1 MPPADPDQ
9 EKGPLRRCIVTR
21 ETLPKEA
28 MLRFVLSPEGVVVPD
43 VAARLPGRGMWVK
56 SAPGL
61 LEQAMKKGAFA
72 RAAKA
77 QVKLPPELV
86 AQTAALLRA
95 RLADSL
101 GLARRAGQA
110 VAGFQKVR
118 EALVAGRVALL
129 LEAANGSPA
138 ERARLL
144 GGHATVVVLA
154 LETDV
159 LGRVFGR
166 EIAAH
171 VAVFPGRLA
180 AAIAADAQRLEALG
194 IPA

>member
-9 EKGPLRRCIVTR
+9 ETGPLRRCIVTR

-28 MLRFVLSPEGVVVPD
+28 MLRFVLSPDGVVVPD

-77 QVKLPPELV
+77 QVKVPPELM
-86 AQTAALLRA
+86 AQAAQLLRA

-110 VAGFQKVR
+110 VSGFQKVH

-129 LEAANGSPA
+129 LEAGNGSPA

-144 GGHATVVVLA
+144 GGHAAVVVMA
-154 LETDV
+154 LDTDV

-171 VAVFPGRLA
+171 VAVMPGRLA
-180 AAIAADAQRLEALG
+180 QAIAADAQRLEALG

>member
-9 EKGPLRRCIVTR
+9 ETGPLRRCIVTR

-28 MLRFVLSPEGVVVPD
+28 MLRFVLSPDGVVVPD
-43 VAARLPGRGMWVK
+43 VAGRLPGRGMWLK

-77 QVKLPPELV
+77 QVKVPPELAV
-86 AQTAALLRA
+86 QAASLLRA

-101 GLARRAGQA
+101 GMARRAGQA
-110 VAGFQKVR
+110 VSGFQKVR

-138 ERARLL
+138 ERARLM
-144 GGHATVVVLA
+144 GSHAPVVVLA
-154 LETDV
+154 LDADV

-171 VAVFPGRLA
+171 VAVLPGRLA
-180 AAIAADAQRLEALG
+180 KAIAADAQRLEALG

>member
-9 EKGPLRRCIVTR
+9 ETGPLRRCIVTR

-28 MLRFVLSPEGVVVPD
+28 MLRFVLSPDGVVVPD

-77 QVKLPPELV
+77 QVKVQPELM
-86 AQTAALLRA
+86 AQAAQLLRA

-101 GLARRAGQA
+101 GLARRGP
-110 VAGFQKVR
+110 
-118 EALVAGRVALL
+118 GRV
-129 LEAANGSPA
+129 
-138 ERARLL
+138 RLPE
-144 GGHATVVVLA
+144 GA
-154 LETDV
+154 
-159 LGRVFGR
+159 
-166 EIAAH
+166 
-171 VAVFPGRLA
+171 
-180 AAIAADAQRLEALG
+180 
-194 IPA
+194 

>member
-9 EKGPLRRCIVTR
+9 ETGPLRRCIVTR

-28 MLRFVLSPEGVVVPD
+28 MLRFVLSPDGVVVPD

-77 QVKLPPELV
+77 QVKVPPELV
-86 AQTAALLRA
+86 AQAAQLLRA

-110 VAGFQKVR
+110 VSGFQKVR
-118 EALVAGRVALL
+118 EALVEGRVALL
-129 LEAANGSPA
+129 LEAGNGSPA
-138 ERARLL
+138 ERTRLL
-144 GGHATVVVLA
+144 GGHAAVVVMA
-154 LETDV
+154 LDTDV

-171 VAVFPGRLA
+171 VAVMPGRLA
-180 AAIAADAQRLEALG
+180 QAIAADAQRLEALG

>member
-9 EKGPLRRCIVTR
+9 ETGPLRRCIVTR

-28 MLRFVLSPEGVVVPD
+28 MLRFVAGPEGALVPD
-43 VAARLPGRGMWVK
+43 VAGRLPGRGLWL
-56 SAPGL
+56 SCAPGL
-61 LEQAMKKGAFA
+61 LEQAMRKGAFP

-77 QVKLPPELV
+77 QLRVPAELPAQV
-86 AQTAALLRA
+86 AELLRA

-118 EALVAGRVALL
+118 EALADGRVALL
-129 LEAANGSPA
+129 LEAADGSPA

-144 GGHATVVVLA
+144 GGHTPPVVLA
-154 LETDV
+154 LRAEV

-166 EIAAH
+166 DIAAH
-171 VAVFPGRLA
+171 VAVLKGRLA
-180 AAIAADAQRLEALG
+180 EVIAQDARRLSGLG